1 MPDFIIIFVYLM
13 PYYIFKKI
21 QSSLTGKKPIAIAL
35 ILVVIL
41 LPGCHGLREARKG
54 PLTEAERAFYLA
66 HSNKLGYT
74 LSGDEDPRLIAEVS
88 SWLGTPHRYAGTTRQ
103 GADCSGF
110 VMGVFRAVYRINL
123 PRSSTEQATS
133 TRRIGK
139 SQLRG
144 GDLVFFRTSGGR
156 RISHVGIYLSNNKF
170 IHVSSSRGVMVSDLD
185 EPYYSR
191 TFAHA
196 GRAR

>member
-1 MPDFIIIFVYLM
+1 MPDFIIIFVYIM
-13 PYYIFKKI
+13 PYYIFKKLKLPL
-21 QSSLTGKKPIAIAL
+21 SGKKPFALAI
-35 ILVVIL
+35 ILAFVL
-41 LPGCHGLREARKG
+41 MPGCHSIREARKG
-54 PLTEAERAFYLA
+54 PLTEAERVFYQE

-74 LSGDEDPRLIAEVS
+74 LNGNEDPRLIAEVS

-110 VMGVFRAVYRINL
+110 VMEVFRTVYRINL
-123 PRSSTEQATS
+123 PRSSAEMAKS
-133 TRRIGK
+133 ARRIGK
-139 SQLRG
+139 SQLRE

-185 EPYYSR
+185 EPYFTR
-191 TFAHA
+191 TYAFA

>member
-13 PYYIFKKI
+13 PYYLFKKI
-21 QSSLTGKKPIAIAL
+21 PASLTGKKSFAIAL
-35 ILVVIL
+35 FVVVML
-41 LPGCHGLREARKG
+41 LPGCRGLREARKG
-54 PLTEAERAFYLA
+54 PLTEAERAFYLE
-66 HSNKLGYT
+66 HSNKLGYA
-74 LSGDEDPRLIAEVS
+74 LNGDENPRLIAEVS
-88 SWLGTPHRYAGTTRQ
+88 SWMGTPYRYAGTTRQ

-110 VMGVFRAVYRINL
+110 VVEVFRVVYGKNL
-123 PRSSTEQATS
+123 PRSSAEQATS

-139 SQLRG
+139 SQLSD
-144 GDLVFFRTSGGR
+144 GDLVFFRTAGGR